1 MLKSPR
7 DRNAVQPST
16 ERRVAMLVFLLGLSL
31 FAAALASKWLDQPVL
46 LQVWVGTLITTPILA
61 GWLIRRPDFGT
72 SLFVATAYVLGDLT
86 AIWAITLTIDVDP
99 SSAVEAFT
107 AILWTAAAPFA
118 ILVFAFV
125 IFLTSRWRR
134 RLER

>member
-1 MLKSPR
+1 
-7 DRNAVQPST
+7 
-16 ERRVAMLVFLLGLSL
+16 MLVFLLGLSL
-31 FAAALASKWLDQPVL
+31 FAAALASEVLDERVL
-46 LQVWVGTLITTPILA
+46 LSAWGVGTLITTPVLA
-61 GWLIRRPDFGT
+61 GWLIRRPDFGS

-118 ILVFAFV
+118 ILGFAFV